1 MVVCSKRN
9 AAYINIINVSFS
21 YGHKAGGATSLH
33 LPQRQRARLLEET
46 MNQILNNGNDD
57 DDDGGAGVDG
67 NTADIERVPTPTTTV
82 RREAQA
88 LNSQMTG
95 AGKSGAATPSLQE
108 AMQADLDATSKEE
121 PDHEEI
127 VIAHHRLDKELQ
139 PVPDFNM
146 QTFGHTGALTKH
158 EVHQMVSAGQYDS

>member
-1 MVVCSKRN
+1 MVACSKRN

-57 DDDGGAGVDG
+57 DHDGGAGVDG

-88 LNSQMTG
+88 LNSQITG

-139 PVPDFNM
+139 PVPDFNNP
-146 QTFGHTGALTKH
+146 FGHTGALTKH